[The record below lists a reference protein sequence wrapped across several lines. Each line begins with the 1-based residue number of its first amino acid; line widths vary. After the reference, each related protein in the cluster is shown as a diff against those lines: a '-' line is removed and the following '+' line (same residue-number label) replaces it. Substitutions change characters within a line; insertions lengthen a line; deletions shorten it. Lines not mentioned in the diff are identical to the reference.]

1 MGEGMRFLSLRDFI
15 VLSELETMI
24 VVSCVEDWDSCP
36 SFTSDPH
43 TVGVSAAPA
52 AAVAD
57 GDKTAGSSIDTTV
70 IC

>member
-1 MGEGMRFLSLRDFI
+1 MRKGIGIQSSRDFV

-24 VVSCVEDWDSCP
+24 VVSCVGDWDSCL
-36 SFTSDPH
+36 SFIPDPH

-52 AAVAD
+52 AAVTD
-57 GDKTAGSSIDTTV
+57 GDETAAPSIDTTV